1 MVQWLRFCLPML
13 VVQAQFLV
21 RELSVHIRLM
31 GKKQNT
37 SNRSNIVTNSIKTL
51 KMVHD
56 KIFLKTKKVRN

>member
-1 MVQWLRFCLPML
+1 
-13 VVQAQFLV
+13 
-21 RELSVHIRLM
+21 M

-56 KIFLKTKKVRN
+56 KIVLKTKKVRN